1 MSEASGPAAPQI
13 GRILLQDFRSYAG
26 LDLPIGS
33 RLVALTGENG
43 AGKTNLI
50 EAISLFAP
58 GRGLRRAEPVELA
71 RSGGSGGFSVSL
83 TLADELGTRLGT
95 GLERPAAGPAQRVHR
110 IDGESVGSAAV
121 FADYLRLVW
130 LVPSMDGLFA
140 GPAGERRRFL
150 DRLVLALDPRHGSRA
165 AAYERA
171 LRSRNRLLEEPRP
184 DRAWL
189 DGIEAEAAS
198 LGAAIARIRAG
209 TVRRIGEAVE
219 AGRAEGSPFP
229 HAVLALE
236 GDIDRWLAE
245 DDAGAEARF
254 RAALREGRSRDAA
267 ARRALTGPQASDLLV
282 RHGPKDIA
290 AGLASTGEQKALL
303 VGLVLAHAR
312 MVASVSGLAPVVL
325 LDEIGAHLDAR
336 RRAALYD
343 TLERLG
349 AQVFMTGA
357 DPDLFADLPP
367 SAAIFRVG
375 GGRVEPLRTGTA
387 AAP

>member
-1 MSEASGPAAPQI
+1 M
-13 GRILLQDFRSYAG
+13 
-26 LDLPIGS
+26 
-33 RLVALTGENG
+33 
-43 AGKTNLI
+43 
-50 EAISLFAP
+50 
-58 GRGLRRAEPVELA
+58 
-71 RSGGSGGFSVSL
+71 
-83 TLADELGTRLGT
+83 
-95 GLERPAAGPAQRVHR
+95 
-110 IDGESVGSAAV
+110 
-121 FADYLRLVW
+121 
-130 LVPSMDGLFA
+130 
-140 GPAGERRRFL
+140 
-150 DRLVLALDPRHGSRA
+150 LALDPRHGSRA